1 LTLLRWFT
9 EGVRPCKRAIDVRD
23 GQMADRL
30 LIGKNQCLLLR
41 LPDALPELRVVP
53 PFDVVI
59 IGPWQEL
66 ESSPLGYR
74 MLCRGV
80 DR

>member
-1 LTLLRWFT
+1 
-9 EGVRPCKRAIDVRD
+9 
-23 GQMADRL
+23 MADRL
-30 LIGKNQCLLLR
+30 VVGKNQYLLLR
-41 LPDALPELRVVP
+41 LPDALPELISVP

-74 MLCRGV
+74 MLCGRV
-80 DR
+80 DK